1 MSGLESQLP
10 TLLLFL
16 ASASVLA
23 VVTQRFL
30 RAPYTVALALVG
42 LVFGTLGITG
52 PVDLSYD
59 LVIFVLLPALLF
71 EGAASIDYHE
81 MKQVLPAVVG
91 VALVGLAVA
100 IGVVGV
106 VGEALFGFPLAVAL
120 LFGVMVMPTDP
131 VAVIAVLDAV
141 GTPEELATLVEGESL
156 LNDGLGIVLYTS
168 LLGIVLDGAE
178 PGEFLTLSRGLSL
191 AADVGFSIVAGAAVG
206 AVSGFLVY
214 RVLLRLDQPFPE
226 TLLTF
231 VLAYGSFFV
240 AEDLLHASGVIATAA
255 AAMVLG
261 NWGSEDAMTEAT
273 RERVFNTWETLAFFL
288 NTFVFLA
295 IGVSAPLGLLWEHA
309 TPVVL
314 GVVLVLGIR
323 PAVNYPILALTSR
336 LFDHDVP
343 PAHRLISIWGGIHA
357 VVSVALVLGLPR
369 TEALAPYREQLRAMV
384 FGVALA
390 GLLIQALS
398 LPWLIRTLGVGD
410 DGAGDSE
417 TAGEAFEWVGS
428 PE

>member
-42 LVFGTLGITG
+42 FVFGTLGITG

-81 MKQVLPAVVG
+81 LKTALPAVLG
-91 VALVGLAVA
+91 VALVGLALS
-100 IGVVGV
+100 IGFVGV

-120 LFGVMVMPTDP
+120 LFGVIVMPTDP

-156 LNDGLGIVLYTS
+156 LNDGLSIVLYTS
-168 LLGIVLDGAE
+168 LLGIVLDGTA
-178 PGEFLTLSRGLSL
+178 PDQYLTLPRGLSL

-214 RVLLRLDQPFPE
+214 QVLLRLDAPFPE

-240 AEDLLHASGVIATAA
+240 AEETLHASGVIATAA

-261 NWGSEDAMTEAT
+261 NWGSEDAMTHET

-309 TPVVL
+309 VPAL
-314 GVVLVLGIR
+314 LAVVLVLGIR
-323 PAVNYPILALTSR
+323 PLVNYPILALASR
-336 LFDHDVP
+336 FFAHDVP
-343 PAHRLISIWGGIHA
+343 PAHRIVSIWGGIHA
-357 VVSVALVLGLPR
+357 IISVALVLGLPR
-369 TEALAPYREQLRAMV
+369 TAAIAPYREQLRAMV
-384 FGVALA
+384 FAVAIA

-398 LPWLIRTLGVGD
+398 LPWLIRALDVGD
-410 DGAGDSE
+410 
-417 TAGEAFEWVGS
+417 AGEAKSEFEWA
-428 PE
+428 EHAA